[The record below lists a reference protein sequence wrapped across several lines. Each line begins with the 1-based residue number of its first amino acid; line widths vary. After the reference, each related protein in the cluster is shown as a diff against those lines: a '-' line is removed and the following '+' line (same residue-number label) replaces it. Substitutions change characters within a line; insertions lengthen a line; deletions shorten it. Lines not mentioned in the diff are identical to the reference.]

1 MTIETVEKVDYTD
14 KSVYYPTRNTES
26 KTVTYEIG
34 GKTYNEVINL
44 KNNGNFLNT
53 ESIYESGTARADG
66 GIPITIIDP
75 NEANGVFA
83 QIHNNPTRTNALS
96 KAYSEVE
103 EQSTRIHGSTDK
115 FLNYANESNMTDIVN
130 GNRSIDATVID
141 SESYD
146 THLNWQENAENFTR
160 NSNTASETL
169 TPSKPTKNAK
179 MSLQGM
185 TLWYPKDA
193 LYETGQDYLFIEGF
207 EYGPPQA
214 KNEIGKRSE
223 STKNWYGG
231 EKKGS
236 YLEGAK
242 QHSGNTAISGL
253 SRGTNLRKPK
263 GSVKLPIPNGL
274 NVSTGVGWGQGN
286 ANAVEAGAFFQA
298 FGSAQDLIT
307 GNKNVAEIIQD
318 NFQAAGGLLDGLKA
332 DSKKE
337 GGGQASMV
345 LSAVLAKAA
354 LSKMNI
360 NVDPA
365 QFITRSTGNAIN
377 PNLELLFSGPKL
389 RNFTFSFMFAP
400 HDDDEATMV
409 RRIIRWF
416 RQGMAPKNDI
426 DSESTIYLGSPN
438 VYRLKYMNSGRR
450 IKGLNIFKICAL
462 TGCELDFAPSKT
474 YQSYEDGKA
483 VSMPPMIGMA
493 LSFTEL
499 TPIFSNDYE
508 DLPRGLIADGNVS
521 TGDLGLLGKDSI
533 STEDIGF

>member
-75 NEANGVFA
+75 NEANGVYS
-83 QIHNNPTRTNALS
+83 QIHNNPARTNALS
-96 KAYSEVE
+96 EAYSEVE
-103 EQSTRIHGSTDK
+103 EQSKNFGKYDK
-115 FLNYANESNMTDIVN
+115 FVNYANESNMTGIVD
-130 GNRSIDATVID
+130 GTSSIDATVID

-146 THLNWQENAENFTR
+146 THLEWQQNATNLAN
-160 NSNTASETL
+160 NSNTSASETL

-242 QHSGNTAISGL
+242 QNSGNVAISGL
-253 SRGTNLRKPK
+253 SRGSNLKKPM

-298 FGSAQDLIT
+298 FGSAQDLVT
-307 GNKNVAEIIQD
+307 GSKNVAEIIQD
-318 NFQAAGGLLDGLKA
+318 NFQAAGGLLDGLKEDA
-332 DSKKE
+332 KK
-337 GGGQASMV
+337 GGQASMV

-400 HDDDEATMV
+400 NDNDEASEV
-409 RRIIRWF
+409 RKIIRWF

-438 VYRLKYMNSGRR
+438 VYRLKYMNRGRR

-474 YQSYEDGKA
+474 YQSYEDGTA

-499 TPIFSNDYE
+499 TPIFSNDYT
-508 DLPRGLIADGNVS
+508 DLENESLS
-521 TGDLGLLGKDSI
+521 DLGLTGDNSI
-533 STEDIGF
+533 SPDDIGF